1 MSETNW
7 LERLDLFTNG
17 IQQDS
22 ICWENLTD
30 LEEKSIRCLLAG
42 AIADSFANQLKPTDT
57 FDKLFQNPI
66 KQLRNDA
73 RWNENTS
80 ITLIISLSLIEKN
93 QLNSYDQLVKLKRW
107 WKHGYLSSNGRPTY
121 VSLFE
126 FVFLYLLSH
135 RKINVSM
142 RQSLE
147 KLQKHENELRRQRNL
162 RPIDNKSCRYG
173 SLLYFDDSPL
183 SRVAPIVLFFYSK
196 DVSPN
201 EILSLVKQ
209 SVEQTHLDSRV
220 IDCCRYLAIIFYSI
234 LEGDNKQMFL
244 SNHFSERCYKKGW
257 LGSSRI
263 HYLVEKISQGSYKK
277 ADGYFQ
283 GIRSNSSD
291 ILCSLETI
299 LWCLWSDNDIFE
311 RGLIQIVQ
319 LGNHPTSIASVY
331 GQLAALLYLP
341 ENNIPIE
348 WIDQLYAKHFIESIG
363 KLLVSH
369 KHLPIIQFDESN
381 EDKVNLWKILF
392 PTTTTTKANQT
403 KIDRRPFAFGA
414 MQ

>member
-126 FVFLYLLSH
+126 FVFFVFV
-135 RKINVSM
+135 VS
-142 RQSLE
+142 
-147 KLQKHENELRRQRNL
+147 
-162 RPIDNKSCRYG
+162 
-173 SLLYFDDSPL
+173 
-183 SRVAPIVLFFYSK
+183 
-196 DVSPN
+196 
-201 EILSLVKQ
+201 
-209 SVEQTHLDSRV
+209 
-220 IDCCRYLAIIFYSI
+220 
-234 LEGDNKQMFL
+234 
-244 SNHFSERCYKKGW
+244 
-257 LGSSRI
+257 
-263 HYLVEKISQGSYKK
+263 
-277 ADGYFQ
+277 
-283 GIRSNSSD
+283 
-291 ILCSLETI
+291 
-299 LWCLWSDNDIFE
+299 
-311 RGLIQIVQ
+311 
-319 LGNHPTSIASVY
+319 
-331 GQLAALLYLP
+331 
-341 ENNIPIE
+341 
-348 WIDQLYAKHFIESIG
+348 
-363 KLLVSH
+363 
-369 KHLPIIQFDESN
+369 
-381 EDKVNLWKILF
+381 
-392 PTTTTTKANQT
+392 
-403 KIDRRPFAFGA
+403 
-414 MQ
+414 